1 MVRGPKR
8 ELMSRTYNVM
18 LLPAHPPSFFG
29 RVLRFGVVGA
39 ASRSDACAS
48 LPARPLEDAA

>member
-1 MVRGPKR
+1 
-8 ELMSRTYNVM
+8 MSRTYNVM